1 MSGNNIT
8 DIFLNYTLLC
18 MYCNIQ
24 LITNIIDLIHKFGMY
39 SRFGYNR
46 QICQGRLLY
55 LHSTNIL
62 YTRQNRLFIKSQSLE
77 VSKIIKTSKKFVQF
91 GHL

>member
-1 MSGNNIT
+1 
-8 DIFLNYTLLC
+8 
-18 MYCNIQ
+18 
-24 LITNIIDLIHKFGMY
+24 MY

-77 VSKIIKTSKKFVQF
+77 ASKIKENNKNFEKVWSVWSSIINPY
-91 GHL
+91 LL